1 MDKAKK
7 SEVIGKYARAEGDT
21 GSPEVQIAILTQ
33 RITELTTHMRANKKD
48 QSTRYGLLAMVNRR
62 RRLLTYLNREN
73 HERYVSLTGELG
85 IRK

>member
-7 SEVIGKYARAEGDT
+7 SGVISKYARAEGDT

-48 QSTRYGLLAMVNRR
+48 QSTRHGLLAMVNRR

>member
-7 SEVIGKYARAEGDT
+7 SEVIGKYARTEGDT

-62 RRLLTYLNREN
+62 RRLLNYLSREN

>member
-1 MDKAKK
+1 MDKVKK
-7 SEVIGKYARAEGDT
+7 SEVISKYARAEGDT
-21 GSPEVQIAILTQ
+21 GSPEVQVAILTQ

-48 QSTRYGLLAMVNRR
+48 QSTRHGLLAMVNRR
-62 RRLLTYLNREN
+62 RRLLNYLSKEN